1 MSAQLEADTDIKTD
15 TKEAGLLPQIIAA
28 TKQTAPDRVEQLL
41 RTLTDQALAGT
52 VTFNRNFSITI
63 RDAVDRLDALIS
75 RQLGAIMQAPEFSS
89 LEGSWRGQH
98 YLVQNSET
106 GTQLKLRMLNVTKQE
121 LQKDLARAVEFDQ
134 SHFFKAVYE
143 AEFGSPGGEPI
154 GTLIGDYSFGY
165 SAEDVDL
172 MRNIS
177 GVAAASFAPFI
188 AAAAPAMFGFD
199 DYREL
204 SRPRD
209 MAKIFETSEYIKW
222 RSFRETE
229 DARFMV
235 LTMPRVLA
243 RLPYAPNATQIEEFN
258 FDETAAYPQGK
269 LPHENY
275 CWMNAAYVFGA
286 RLTDAFAKNSWCT
299 AIRGA
304 ENGGKTENLPLYTFI
319 SDNGDIDLQ
328 CPTEIGI
335 TDRRDAELGKLGF
348 MPLCHYKNTDYA
360 VFFGAQTTQK
370 PSIYDS
376 YAATSNA
383 AISARLPYILATS
396 RFAHFLK
403 VLGRDKIGSFM
414 EASDCEAWLNRW
426 ISAYVNANEDASADT
441 RAKYPLRDASI
452 SVEEV
457 PGRPGV
463 YNAVAWMR
471 PWLQM
476 EELTTSLRLVA
487 RIPAKG

>member
-1 MSAQLEADTDIKTD
+1 MSIEAPADFSLKAGV
-15 TKEAGLLPQIIAA
+15 KEQALLPQIIAA
-28 TKQTAPDRVEQLL
+28 TKHTSPDRVEEYM
-41 RTLTDQALAGT
+41 RALTDQVLSGT
-52 VTFNRNFSITI
+52 VTFKRNFAVTI
-63 RDAVDRLDALIS
+63 LDAVSRLDALIS
-75 RQLGAIMQAPEFSS
+75 SQLSVIMQAPEFSS

-98 YLVQNSET
+98 YLAQNSET
-106 GTQLKLRMLNVTKQE
+106 GSQLKLRILNVSKQE
-121 LQKDLARAVEFDQ
+121 LRKDLTRAVDFDQ

-143 AEFGSPGGEPI
+143 AEFGTPGGEPI
-154 GTLIGDYSFGY
+154 GALIGDYSFDN
-165 SAEDVDL
+165 SAQDVDL

-177 GVAAASFAPFI
+177 SVAAASFAPFI

-204 SRPRD
+204 SKPRD
-209 MAKIFETSEYIKW
+209 MTKIFETAEYTKW

-229 DARFMV
+229 DSRFLV

-243 RLPYAPNATQIEEFN
+243 RLPYAPHATKIEEFSY
-258 FDETAAYPQGK
+258 DETAAYPHGR
-269 LPHENY
+269 LPHENH

-304 ENGGKTENLPLYTFI
+304 ENGGKAENLPLYAFI
-319 SDNGDIDLQ
+319 SDNGDIDTQ

-348 MPLCHYKNTDYA
+348 VPLCHYKNTDYA

-370 PSIYDS
+370 PLVYND

-383 AISARLPYILATS
+383 AISARLPYVLASS

-414 EASDCEAWLNRW
+414 EAADCENWLNRW
-426 ISAYVNANEDASADT
+426 ISDYVNANDDASADT
-441 RAKYPLRDASI
+441 RAKYPLRDANI

-476 EELTTSLRLVA
+476 EELTTSLRIVA

>member
-1 MSAQLEADTDIKTD
+1 MSAEVQADIATMADEKD
-15 TKEAGLLPQIIAA
+15 QALLPQIIAV
-28 TKQTAPDRVEQLL
+28 TKQTAPDRVEGMM
-41 RTLTDQALAGT
+41 RALTSQAMAGA
-52 VTFNRNFSITI
+52 VTFNRNFTVTL
-63 RDAVDRLDALIS
+63 REAVDRLDALIS
-75 RQLGAIMQAPEFSS
+75 RQLSVIMQAPEFSQ

-98 YLVQNSET
+98 YLVHNSET
-106 GTQLKLRMLNVTKQE
+106 GSQLKLRMLNVSKQE
-121 LQKDLARAVEFDQ
+121 LHKDLTRAVEFDQ
-134 SHFFKAVYE
+134 SYFFKAVYE
-143 AEFGSPGGEPI
+143 AEFGTPGGEPI
-154 GTLIGDYSFGY
+154 GTLIGDYNFGN
-165 SAEDVDL
+165 SAEDVEL

-188 AAAAPAMFGFD
+188 AAAAPAMFGFE

-204 SRPRD
+204 SKPRD
-209 MAKIFETSEYIKW
+209 MAKIFETAEYTKW

-229 DARFMV
+229 DSRFMV

-243 RLPYAPNATQIEEFN
+243 RLPYAPNATKIEDFSY
-258 FDETAAYPQGK
+258 DETAAYPQGR
-269 LPHENY
+269 LPHNNY
-275 CWMNAAYVFGA
+275 CWMNAAYVMGA
-286 RLTDAFAKNSWCT
+286 RLTDAFARNSWCT

-304 ENGGKTENLPLYTFI
+304 ENGGKAENLPLYTFI

-348 MPLCHYKNTDYA
+348 IPLCHYKNTDYA

-370 PSIYDS
+370 PRLYDD

-414 EASDCEAWLNRW
+414 EAADCENWLNRW
-426 ISAYVNANEDASADT
+426 ISNYVNANDDASADT

-452 SVEEV
+452 RVEEI